1 MQSAFSPARQPRKHY
16 RHDLRTLTYVTL
28 DAANGGIIR
37 NLNRRGAAVQAVA
50 PLRPDQ
56 RVRLRFE
63 LRVPR
68 LRIETYGHVSWSNS
82 SGQCGIRFEGMPTK
96 TGRQIDEWIFSDL
109 LANLE
114 RPSMSPSIFE
124 ALPSIRE
131 EDVSADARLNMPAQ
145 PHSSISLG
153 TNVSEDRAS
162 RARHSHYEE
171 VPADTEAEAR
181 KTEQWLYRPLSAEA
195 LAWLVDGLVVVA
207 ALLLFALIFLSIAHE
222 LPPWPATLG
231 AASSAAALVAAAY
244 WVIFV
249 FLGGSTLSARV
260 AKSARVFSDTE
271 ENGERVDFR

>member
-1 MQSAFSPARQPRKHY
+1 MQSGTSPARQPRNHY
-16 RHDLRTLTYVTL
+16 RHELRTLTYVTL
-28 DAANGGIIR
+28 DAENGGIIR

-50 PLRPDQ
+50 TLRQDQ

-82 SGQCGIRFEGMPTK
+82 SGQCGIRFDGMPTK

-109 LANLE
+109 LANLD

-124 ALPSIRE
+124 APPSIQE
-131 EDVSADARLNMPAQ
+131 EDVKEDSRLNTSAP
-145 PHSSISLG
+145 PRTSIPLG
-153 TNVSEDRAS
+153 TNLSEGRATWV
-162 RARHSHYEE
+162 RQTHYENVSADNELE
-171 VPADTEAEAR
+171 VR
-181 KTEQWLYRPLSAEA
+181 KTDQGLHRPLSTSAM
-195 LAWLVDGLVVVA
+195 AWVVDGLAVVA

-222 LPPWPATLG
+222 LPPWPEALG
-231 AASSAAALVAAAY
+231 AASSAAVLVAAAY

-260 AKSARVFSDTE
+260 AKSARALSEKE
-271 ENGERVDFR
+271 ENGERIDFR

>member
-1 MQSAFSPARQPRKHY
+1 MQSAFSPARQPRKYY

-50 PLRPDQ
+50 PLRQDQ
-56 RVRLRFE
+56 RVRVRFE

-109 LANLE
+109 LANLD
-114 RPSMSPSIFE
+114 RPSMSRSIFE
-124 ALPSIRE
+124 ALPSTRE
-131 EDVSADARLNMPAQ
+131 EDVSAP
-145 PHSSISLG
+145 PHASIPFG
-153 TNVSEDRAS
+153 TNVSEGGAS
-162 RARHSHYEE
+162 WVRDTHYED
-171 VPADTEAEAR
+171 VPGDTEPEVR
-181 KTEQWLYRPLSAEA
+181 KTEQWLYPPISAGA
-195 LAWLVDGLVVVA
+195 LAWLVEGLVVVA

-222 LPPWPATLG
+222 LPPWPAALG
-231 AASSAAALVAAAY
+231 AGSSAAALVAAAY

-249 FLGGSTLSARV
+249 FIGGSTLSARV
-260 AKSARVFSDTE
+260 AKSARAFSETE
-271 ENGERVDFR
+271 ENAERVDFR

>member
-16 RHDLRTLTYVTL
+16 RHELRTLTYVTL

-50 PLRPDQ
+50 PLRQDQ

-82 SGQCGIRFEGMPTK
+82 SGQCGIRFEAMPTK

-114 RPSMSPSIFE
+114 RPSMSAPIFE

-131 EDVSADARLNMPAQ
+131 EDVSADTRLTVSAQ
-145 PHSSISLG
+145 PHASIPFG
-153 TNVSEDRAS
+153 TNVSEGRAS
-162 RARHSHYEE
+162 WLRHTHYEE
-171 VPADTEAEAR
+171 VPADTEPEVG
-181 KTEQWLYRPLSAEA
+181 KTEQWLYRPLSADA
-195 LAWLVDGLVVVA
+195 LAWVVDGLVVVA

-260 AKSARVFSDTE
+260 AKSARAFSETE